1 MRLRSELL
9 NQGLNEVDITDLEKD
24 DSLNDSE
31 RMRDL
36 IMGLYLRTRYSE
48 KKLEE
53 YSKEIDRLSFELTY
67 SMFIG
72 GLFGLSIGLGLCSLT

>member
-9 NQGLNEVDITDLEKD
+9 NQGLNEVDIADLEKD
-24 DSLNDSE
+24 EGLSHSD

-48 KKLEE
+48 KKLEK
-53 YSKEIDRLSFELTY
+53 YSEEIDRLSFELTF

-72 GLFGLSIGLGLCSLT
+72 GLFGLSVGLGLCALT